1 MYYLCA
7 QLFAKCTYS
16 QTAQWSSKWSK
27 QLEFSGCGQLSYI
40 ITSFVMGQKWTSC
53 KNTCWGQKRYN
64 GVQERV
70 HVTRI
75 MIEIKEMG

>member
-1 MYYLCA
+1 
-7 QLFAKCTYS
+7 
-16 QTAQWSSKWSK
+16 
-27 QLEFSGCGQLSYI
+27 
-40 ITSFVMGQKWTSC
+40 MGQKWTSC